1 MTISSKAIINN
12 MAKVMNAPAVLA
24 LTHQTR
30 IVMIMRVKGNLRG
43 QLDYGKLRKL
53 RAVKGVARC
62 YVRHGQNRTIVK
74 VILSK
79 KFEF

>member
-12 MAKVMNAPAVLA
+12 MVKAMNAPAVLA

-43 QLDYGKLRKL
+43 QLDYGKLRNL

>member
-1 MTISSKAIINN
+1 MAISSKAIINN

-62 YVRHGQNRTIVK
+62 YVRHGQNRTM
-74 VILSK
+74 
-79 KFEF
+79 